1 MLFRSPPSEKT
12 LGEILYE
19 HVPVTDPSAIRIVI
33 AAYLR
38 RSLPEGLYIDI
49 KPERETLEKMVP
61 SGASVNPQIPLLP
74 DSEVFATHRCHSD
87 FDYHSLTQYR
97 ERALQF
103 FRWKAW
109 VKESCLSTTSVPGAV
124 LKGVT
129 NGLSLADDPLSWK
142 FGTTSTL
149 LVLSTWSFWMN

>member
-1 MLFRSPPSEKT
+1 MYPTLLELIWSAWNINTEARIVLTDMEDLIVLHPPSEKT

-61 SGASVNPQIPLLP
+61 SGASVNPQVPLLP

-87 FDYHSLTQYR
+87 LII
-97 ERALQF
+97 
-103 FRWKAW
+103 
-109 VKESCLSTTSVPGAV
+109 
-124 LKGVT
+124 
-129 NGLSLADDPLSWK
+129 
-142 FGTTSTL
+142 TL
-149 LVLSTWSFWMN
+149 

>member
-1 MLFRSPPSEKT
+1 MNL
-12 LGEILYE
+12 
-19 HVPVTDPSAIRIVI
+19 
-33 AAYLR
+33 
-38 RSLPEGLYIDI
+38 
-49 KPERETLEKMVP
+49 ERTSCRDDTLESS
-61 SGASVNPQIPLLP
+61 SGLQQVYST
-74 DSEVFATHRCHSD
+74 ATLSGTPHLGHSTWIRFHSD
-87 FDYHSLTQYR
+87 FDYKFLTHDR

-103 FRWKAW
+103 SRWKAW